1 MKETPIRVAHVIG
14 KWRDG
19 GVEAVVCNY
28 YRHIDRKKIQ
38 FDFYVDEDSPHW
50 PSQELIDM
58 GARCFV
64 VPPYQN
70 ALKYVFTLVRYF
82 RENQYKIVH
91 SHINSLSTFPLF
103 AAWMAGIPVRIC
115 HNHSTAG
122 KGETARN
129 IMKYTLRPFA
139 KVFATDYCA
148 CSKYAGEWLFGKHA
162 VNQGKVTIFKNA
174 IELER
179 FRFNSEVRKSVRR
192 EFGMDGRF
200 VIGHVGRF
208 CFQKNHD
215 FLVDI
220 FAEVYR
226 QRKDAMLLLTGEG
239 GLLEQVRA
247 KVHKLGLDEA
257 VIFAGQRYD
266 MERLY
271 QAMDVFVLP
280 SRYEGLGIV
289 NIEAQAAGLPCV
301 VSDVVPKEAQ
311 VTSSIVF
318 LSLNASVEYWA
329 DQVIQCGMKDRTDT
343 VEEIRNCGFAISS
356 EGEKLQKFYSSVV
369 LRDEVQDE
377 KNKGAAP

>member
-1 MKETPIRVAHVIG
+1 MVK
-14 KWRDG
+14 
-19 GVEAVVCNY
+19 N
-28 YRHIDRKKIQ
+28 
-38 FDFYVDEDSPHW
+38 DFY
-50 PSQELIDM
+50 
-58 GARCFV
+58 
-64 VPPYQN
+64 Y
-70 ALKYVFTLVRYF
+70 
-82 RENQYKIVH
+82 
-91 SHINSLSTFPLF
+91 
-103 AAWMAGIPVRIC
+103 
-115 HNHSTAG
+115 
-122 KGETARN
+122 
-129 IMKYTLRPFA
+129 
-139 KVFATDYCA
+139 
-148 CSKYAGEWLFGKHA
+148 
-162 VNQGKVTIFKNA
+162 
-174 IELER
+174 
-179 FRFNSEVRKSVRR
+179 
-192 EFGMDGRF
+192 
-200 VIGHVGRF
+200 
-208 CFQKNHD
+208 